1 MNFDSETNSSERHY
15 SHLDKRATRAPP
27 IPQSATRIQ
36 ASPHDMVSNAV
47 GGPPFPWNSRRENH
61 YNQIHYNKIHCNKI
75 HCNKIQCNNQSHIA
89 KHGVPKGL
97 AAAGRPPPTLL
108 AAAANGRRL
117 HVLLYD
123 FVDMSEDSLV
133 CICICLCMYIRI
145 YYYYY

>member
-1 MNFDSETNSSERHY
+1 MYILKSPQTCQQSQSAKQIVILDNSSNRY
-15 SHLDKRATRAPP
+15 VYTYTDIYIYILKSLQT
-27 IPQSATRIQ
+27 
-36 ASPHDMVSNAV
+36 
-47 GGPPFPWNSRRENH
+47 
-61 YNQIHYNKIHCNKI
+61 CL
-75 HCNKIQCNNQSHIA
+75 QSHIA

-133 CICICLCMYIRI
+133 CICICLCRYIRI
-145 YYYYY
+145 YYYILFTCVKRRWGL

>member
-1 MNFDSETNSSERHY
+1 M
-15 SHLDKRATRAPP
+15 RACVCLSVCPAG
-27 IPQSATRIQ
+27 
-36 ASPHDMVSNAV
+36 VVV
-47 GGPPFPWNSRRENH
+47 GGVVYEYMRIYIYRHGNNSNR
-61 YNQIHYNKIHCNKI
+61 YVYTYTDIYIYILKSLQTCL
-75 HCNKIQCNNQSHIA
+75 QSHIA

-133 CICICLCMYIRI
+133 CICICLCMYICI
-145 YYYYY
+145 YYY